1 MSKKIAILLVIIAVA
16 VGGYYLFK
24 DRDNGQI
31 GGAYTGGVEP
41 KYTDPKEGEIAVE
54 GKLGCLPLKSG
65 ETPSGDTCIVGL
77 VGNDAKYYALDT
89 SKVEIIE
96 KGIDIDTTV
105 RLVGKFT
112 KADTG
117 NEEAG
122 IFTYDGVLSVRVMQN
137 QSN

>member
-1 MSKKIAILLVIIAVA
+1 MSKKIGLLIVILVL
-16 VGGYYLFK
+16 VGGGLVLFK
-24 DRDNGQI
+24 DRDSGQI
-31 GGAYTGGVEP
+31 GGAATGEE
-41 KYTDPKEGEIAVE
+41 KRYTDPQDGEIAVE

-65 ETPSGDTCIVGL
+65 ETPEGDTCIVGL
-77 VGNDAKYYALDT
+77 VGGDGKFYALDT

-105 RLVGKFT
+105 RLVGKYT

-122 IFTYDGVLSVRVMQN
+122 IFRYDGVLAVRVMQN